1 MVSELGRFKRGA
13 TGLRRKGRAAGAAV
27 AMCLLGSGAT
37 VGPAHGGGL
46 GCTWGSYS
54 ARPCGPTGVVSPSGA
69 ITPSTTPAPSINSG
83 RMGGAGPVSP
93 SARYGASPS
102 PWQGT
107 QQATVVRAPE
117 VQRYLSPACA
127 QLSDA
132 IRTGPA
138 RGLRWDTI
146 AQLREEYRGKCR
158 EDEDQARQDLR
169 QAQVQQ
175 REAQQAEQQAR
186 QRQVQD
192 RSRCQELQR
201 ILVGKRR
208 RIEGMGEGERHDL
221 ERSEAAYAERCG
233 SGS

>member
-1 MVSELGRFKRGA
+1 MVGEVRRVKGGGRI
-13 TGLRRKGRAAGAAV
+13 V
-27 AMCLLGSGAT
+27 AMGLLGSLALVGA
-37 VGPAHGGGL
+37 ARSGGL
-46 GCTWGSYS
+46 ACTWGSYS
-54 ARPCGPTGVVSPSGA
+54 ARPCGPTGVVSPSGV
-69 ITPSTTPAPSINSG
+69 ITPTNTPAPTINSG

-93 SARYGASPS
+93 PVRYGTSPS

-127 QLSDA
+127 QLNDA

-169 QAQVQQ
+169 HAQVQQ
-175 REAQQAEQQAR
+175 REAQQAEQVAR
-186 QRQVQD
+186 QRLVQD

-208 RIEGMGEGERHDL
+208 RIEGMAEGERHDL